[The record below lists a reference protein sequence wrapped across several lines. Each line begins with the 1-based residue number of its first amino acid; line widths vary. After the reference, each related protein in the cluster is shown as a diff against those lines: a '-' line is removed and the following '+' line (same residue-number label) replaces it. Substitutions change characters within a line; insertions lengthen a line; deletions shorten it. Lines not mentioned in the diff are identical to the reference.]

1 MKKLFITDSKSK
13 NFYSKYLIYISNIF
27 TDSYIV
33 EFDDKKINDNFFKK
47 FDVIIF
53 NFLPEKFLNFLD
65 KQKIIKILINS
76 NNHENKNIDILIN
89 PKKDLSSKK
98 NYKNFNSINYSFINS
113 SEVISTINIITILKW
128 DTKFW
133 GIKIGYLSSRFL
145 TKNIIYRVSK
155 FVKDNSIIMV
165 QFLSD
170 FNNQSTIYLAEK
182 NNFCFKDIRVTLEK
196 NIKSSSPF
204 KNKNF
209 NYRIANKNDLPKI
222 KDIIKDLYLDS
233 RYNFDINFKKSKI
246 NQFYYGWVKKSIS
259 GTFDDFCY
267 LVLKKKIVIGFCTI
281 KLIDKSVGKIG
292 LFGIKKNFQG
302 IRAASALLKYT
313 ESKLRLDNIKKLIVI
328 TQGRNNIA
336 QRVYQKNNF
345 YNISTE
351 IWYHKWY
358 N

>member
-1 MKKLFITDSKSK
+1 MKKLFIIDSKSN
-13 NFYSKYLIYISNIF
+13 NFYSKYLIDISNIF
-27 TDSYIV
+27 TDSCKV
-33 EFDDKKINDNFFKK
+33 EFDDKKINDNFLSK

-53 NFLPEKFLNFLD
+53 NFLPEKLLNFLD
-65 KQKIIKILINS
+65 KKKIIKILINS
-76 NNHENKNIDILIN
+76 NNYEKKSIDILIN
-89 PKKDLSSKK
+89 PKKDLNSKK

-113 SEVISTINIITILKW
+113 SEVISTINIIAILKW

-133 GIKIGYLSSRFL
+133 GIKIAYLSSRFL
-145 TKNIIYRVSK
+145 TKNIIYRVRK
-155 FVKDNSIIMV
+155 FVRANSISMV

-170 FNNQSTIYLAEK
+170 FNDQSTIYLAEK
-182 NNFCFKDIRVTLEK
+182 NNFNFKDIRVTLEK
-196 NIKSSSPF
+196 NIKSSSFF

-209 NYRIANKNDLPKI
+209 NYRIANKNDSHKI

-246 NQFYYGWVKKSIS
+246 NQFYYRWVKKSIS

-267 LVLKKKIVIGFCTI
+267 LALRKKKIIGFCTI
-281 KLIDKSVGKIG
+281 KLIEKSVAKIG
-292 LFGIKKNFQG
+292 LFGIEKNFQG
-302 IRAASALLKYT
+302 IRAADALLKYT
-313 ESKLRLDNIKKLIVI
+313 ESKLFIDNIKKLVVI

-336 QRVYQKNNF
+336 QRFYQKNKF
-345 YNISTE
+345 YNISNE

>member
-1 MKKLFITDSKSK
+1 MKKLFITDPKSK
-13 NFYSKYLIYISNIF
+13 NYYSKYLIYISNIF
-27 TDSYIV
+27 TDSFKVQY
-33 EFDDKKINDNFFKK
+33 DDKKINENFLKQ

-53 NFLPEKFLNFLD
+53 NFLPRNFLNFLD
-65 KQKIIKILINS
+65 KQNIIKILINS
-76 NNHENKNIDILIN
+76 NNHSKKNFDILIN
-89 PKKDLSSKK
+89 PKKNFDNKK
-98 NYKNFNSINYSFINS
+98 NYQNNNSINYNFINS
-113 SEVISTINIITILKW
+113 SEVISIINIITIMKW

-133 GIKIGYLSSRFL
+133 GIKIGYLSSKSL

-155 FVKDNSIIMV
+155 FVKNNSIVMV
-165 QFLSD
+165 QFLSN
-170 FNNQSTIYLAEK
+170 FNDRSTIYLAEK
-182 NNFCFKDIRVTLEK
+182 NNFSFKDIRVTLEK
-196 NIKSSSPF
+196 NIKSSSLF

-209 NYRIANKNDLPKI
+209 SYRIANKNDLPKI

-246 NQFYYGWVKKSIS
+246 NQFYYGWVKKSINA
-259 GTFDDFCY
+259 TFDDFCY
-267 LVLKKKIVIGFCTI
+267 LVLRKGIVIGFCTI
-281 KLIDKSVGKIG
+281 KLIEKSIGKIG

-302 IRAASALLKYT
+302 MRAASALLKYT
-313 ESKLRLDNIKKLIVI
+313 ESKLSLKNVKKLIVI

>member
-1 MKKLFITDSKSK
+1 MRKLFITDSKSK
-13 NFYSKYLIYISNIF
+13 NFYSKYLIYISNFVI
-27 TDSYIV
+27 DSYKI
-33 EFDDKKINDNFFKK
+33 EFDDKKINNNFLRK

-53 NFLPEKFLNFLD
+53 NYLPEKFLNFLD
-65 KQKIIKILINS
+65 KQRIIKILINS
-76 NNHENKNIDILIN
+76 NNYENINIDILIN
-89 PKKDLSSKK
+89 LKKDLNSKK
-98 NYKNFNSINYSFINS
+98 KCKNFNSIKYSFINS
-113 SEVISTINIITILKW
+113 SEVISIINIITILKW

-155 FVKDNSIIMV
+155 FVKNNSITMV

-170 FNNQSTIYLAEK
+170 FNDQSTIYLAEK
-182 NNFCFKDIRVTLEK
+182 NNFSFKDIRVTLKK
-196 NIKSSSPF
+196 NIKSSFFF

-209 NYRIANKNDLPKI
+209 SYRIANKNDLPKI

-246 NQFYYGWVKKSIS
+246 NQFYYAWVKKSIN

-267 LVLKKKIVIGFCTI
+267 LVLRKGIVIGFCTI
-281 KLIDKSVGKIG
+281 KLIEKSIGKIG
-292 LFGIKKNFQG
+292 LFGIKKSFQG
-302 IRAASALLKYT
+302 MGAASALLKYT
-313 ESKLRLDNIKKLIVI
+313 ESKLSLKNVNKLIVI

-336 QRVYQKNNF
+336 QRVYQKNKF
-345 YNISTE
+345 YNSSAE